1 MALTESDIKIIIAAE
16 LKKQGFKDSEKA
28 VKGLTNNFK
37 KLGLAVGVAFS
48 ARALFRFAKESVAL
62 YAAEEKAVKQLTTS
76 LGNLGFAYNV
86 RAVEEFLEVTEQATL
101 VTKDELRPAFVNL
114 LSATMNSQKSMEL
127 LSASIDIAT
136 GTGSDLGSVAQAV
149 TRAFNGNFSSLGKLQ
164 SRYTSAELDALG
176 FDRAMKALNE
186 EFKGAAAANLDTY
199 SGKIGSL
206 ELAANKAKE
215 EVGKGLLAAIEQLGS
230 GDYDEGL
237 QKLVDFGTKI
247 GDSFKY
253 AVSFAEDLKT
263 FYDYVTLKV
272 VRNTIDT
279 WQGQGAKLPDVRG
292 GKITPTQLQLAK
304 EEIQKK
310 KDLAL
315 QKKIL
320 AERLKAARLEKA
332 AAAARKKALAEEAA
346 LKRAGTVFDMD
357 NIQIV
362 AALQNRVTEEQ
373 RLRLTALLAI
383 NNDNAEA
390 ADKLSRAILA
400 IQSPALENLGI
411 IVKSGDNATTVIAKI
426 IDAQTKLFLLNT
438 GIANIPKAKNPFED
452 WKDIMAKIL
461 SDLDLMAAKLKNMP
475 NMGGN
480 NGNNGNNGND
490 RNSNNNNN
498 NSNNN
503 NSNNNNNTNVTINP
517 AGTPNA
523 GNNPTI
529 VTPNGTIIN
538 TNPATFEVG
547 GKTFLSNY
555 GALSASARPDDTAM
569 EAAARQ
575 RISDIF
581 ATIRDF
587 GVGGYQAPTSV
598 TVNVAGSVMTEQDLT
613 SGILDGLYQY
623 QKQGRNVTYN
633 AVAL

>member
-37 KLGLAVGVAFS
+37 KLGIAVGVAFS

-86 RAVEEFLEVTEQATL
+86 RAVEEYLEVTEKATL
-101 VTKDELRPAFVNL
+101 VTKDDLRPAFVNL

-127 LSASIDIAT
+127 LTASIDIAT
-136 GTGSDLGSVAQAV
+136 ATGSDLGSVARAV

-164 SRYTSAELDALG
+164 SRYTTAELDALG

-237 QKLVDFGTKI
+237 QNLVDFGTAI

-253 AVSFAEDLKT
+253 AVGFAQQLKA
-263 FYDYVTLKV
+263 FYDFVTLKPV
-272 VRNTIDT
+272 QDFVA
-279 WQGQGAKLPDVRG
+279 GLKGVKLPEVRG
-292 GKITPTQLQLAK
+292 GVQSPTQLQLAK
-304 EEIQKK
+304 EEVQKK

-320 AERLKAARLEKA
+320 AERTKASKLEKA
-332 AAAARKKALAEEAA
+332 AAAARKKALADEAA

-373 RLRLTALLAI
+373 RLRLTTLLAI

-400 IQSPALENLGI
+400 IQSPALANLGI

-452 WKDIMAKIL
+452 WNDIMKKIL
-461 SDLDLMAAKLKNMP
+461 SDLDLMAAKLRNMP
-475 NMGGN
+475 SMGGN
-480 NGNNGNNGND
+480 NRNNGDNGDN

-523 GNNPTI
+523 GNQPTI
-529 VTPNGTIIN
+529 ITPNGTIIN